1 MKNLIY
7 LISCVILLSCNKKDN
22 LNDTNSLKIANQYLT
37 EYYKTK
43 NQKFLEKSYKSL
55 NENTVYKE
63 EGITNDNKELVLPLL
78 MYMKKYDELEK
89 LLQEDTILDKYQKEI
104 TSNLIKSLNN
114 QKDMEL
120 SKKYIYKNIDLIQNK
135 ITSTPNDSLLYTQY
149 FIMKLYLNGRDK
161 TLQEIDSMKAK
172 NPKYSKAYYDYIL
185 RDLIEEYP
193 QELLYK

>member
-7 LISCVILLSCNKKDN
+7 LISCVILVSCNKKDN

-55 NENTVYKE
+55 NENTIYKE

-149 FIMKLYLNGRDK
+149 FVMKLYLNGRDK

>member
-55 NENTVYKE
+55 NENTIYKE

>member
-1 MKNLIY
+1 
-7 LISCVILLSCNKKDN
+7 
-22 LNDTNSLKIANQYLT
+22 
-37 EYYKTK
+37 
-43 NQKFLEKSYKSL
+43 
-55 NENTVYKE
+55 
-63 EGITNDNKELVLPLL
+63 
-78 MYMKKYDELEK
+78 MKKYDELEK

>member
-149 FIMKLYLNGRDK
+149 FVMKLYLNGRDK